1 VELAQMNEND
11 QPVECVGGHF
21 RAGNVT
27 PISLGVEL
35 FSCDVTIMRIGA
47 LNDHKPAKAGTT
59 RT

>member
-1 VELAQMNEND
+1 MNEND

-47 LNDHKPAKAGTT
+47 LNDHKPAEAGTT